1 MSIRAMHWA
10 WSIKLP
16 PTAKLVLLSLADI
29 ADDSGACW
37 PSHPTL
43 AAKCTLTSRTV
54 RRVLIQLRA
63 QELVFVE
70 PRFKS
75 NGSRTSNR
83 YRLPVDTPPDKL
95 SGASA
100 VHGRRK
106 VTGDQGTWTPA
117 VGGPGPPC
125 PGAPDTGVLVTTTE
139 PSLEPSQPP
148 PPAPDRALE
157 PEPAGGGGDLCY
169 PKNLTPRQRQALQE
183 RLTVLNRDQAQQI
196 LDELT
201 GRMALAH
208 VKNPLRYCAT
218 LVVRMQHR
226 AFKPELGLNIAD
238 RRQAADAQRT
248 AREQIEKSVTGCGP
262 VELPLTF
269 REQMRRIRTNASA
282 HSKGETETAR
292 HQDPI
297 KNKWPTCC

>member
-100 VHGRRK
+100 VHGRRE

-148 PPAPDRALE
+148 PSESDRTLTPDLG
-157 PEPAGGGGDLCY
+157 GGGGDYIY
-169 PKNLTPRQRQALQE
+169 PKNLNPKQREALRD
-183 RLTVLNRDQAQQI
+183 RLAGLTQDKAQQV
-196 LDELT
+196 LDELA
-201 GRMALAH
+201 GRMAITQ
-208 VKNPLRYCAT
+208 VKNPVRYCASLIART
-218 LVVRMQHR
+218 QRGEFL
-226 AFKPELGLNIAD
+226 PELALEVAGARRVKDARHTTLQQPEARPAIAASSASTNLPVQI
-238 RRQAADAQRT
+238 RQAISRMRT
-248 AREQIEKSVTGCGP
+248 KSRP
-262 VELPLTF
+262 
-269 REQMRRIRTNASA
+269 
-282 HSKGETETAR
+282 
-292 HQDPI
+292 
-297 KNKWPTCC
+297 